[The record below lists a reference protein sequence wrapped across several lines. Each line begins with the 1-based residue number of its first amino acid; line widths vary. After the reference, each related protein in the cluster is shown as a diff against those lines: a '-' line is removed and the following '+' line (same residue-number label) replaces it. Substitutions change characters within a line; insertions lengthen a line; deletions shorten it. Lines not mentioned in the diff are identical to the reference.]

1 VHPSGKSKDET
12 EAMAPADWTGP
23 DRRAADRRDAPTR
36 LLPSRST
43 PARRAGGRR
52 DTDHSSYV
60 DRYTK
65 RDVALL
71 MTIFLLNVGDAF
83 LTMMWLE
90 RGGREANP
98 VMDFFLDI
106 GPTAFL
112 VQKCIVVGFWLV
124 ILLAHKNF
132 RFARL
137 GLYAS
142 LVVYALLMILHF
154 SIIALKIEP
163 PPQAD
168 ANGTATQREVD
179 EQLGLE
185 SPAPAARAGKSDA
198 WSLRSAE
205 QAVARRVF
213 RSTSE

>member
-1 VHPSGKSKDET
+1 VHPSGKSNEGA
-12 EAMAPADWTGP
+12 EALTSDGWIGP
-23 DRRAADRRDAPTR
+23 DRRAADRRDTPTR
-36 LLPSRST
+36 LLPRLST
-43 PARRAGGRR
+43 PARREGGRR

-71 MTIFLLNVGDAF
+71 LTIFLMNVGDAL

-112 VQKCIVVGFWLV
+112 VQKCLVVGFWLV

-132 RFARL
+132 RFAKL

-142 LVVYALLMILHF
+142 LVVYAMLMIIHF

-163 PPQAD
+163 PVETGRDGA
-168 ANGTATQREVD
+168 ATQRELD
-179 EQLGLE
+179 EQSGLAIPMPGASADAGE
-185 SPAPAARAGKSDA
+185 AP
-198 WSLRSAE
+198 SLLDAE
-205 QAVARRVF
+205 QPVARGVF

>member
-1 VHPSGKSKDET
+1 VHPSGKSKQET
-12 EAMAPADWTGP
+12 EAPASSGWTGP
-23 DRRAADRRDAPTR
+23 DRRTADRRDGPTR
-36 LLPSRST
+36 LLPARAT
-43 PARRAGGRR
+43 PARREGGRR

-71 MTIFLLNVGDAF
+71 MTIFLLNVGDAL

-112 VQKCIVVGFWLV
+112 VQKCLVVGFWLV

-142 LVVYALLMILHF
+142 LVVYAMLMIIHF

-163 PPQAD
+163 PPETDSPD
-168 ANGTATQREVD
+168 AATERELD
-179 EQLGLE
+179 EYLGLA
-185 SPAPAARAGKSDA
+185 APMSNTRDRPSSRDA
-198 WSLRSAE
+198 D
-205 QAVARRVF
+205 QPDARRVF
-213 RSTSE
+213 RPTSE

>member
-1 VHPSGKSKDET
+1 MHPSGKSDEAT
-12 EAMAPADWTGP
+12 EAPASDTWVGP
-23 DRRAADRRDAPTR
+23 ERRAADRRDSPTR
-36 LLPSRST
+36 LLPGRAT
-43 PARRAGGRR
+43 PARREGGRR
-52 DTDHSSYV
+52 ETDHSSYV
-60 DRYTK
+60 DRYTR

-71 MTIFLLNVGDAF
+71 MTIFLLNVGDAL

-112 VQKCIVVGFWLV
+112 VQKCLVVGFWLV

-132 RFARL
+132 RFAKL

-142 LVVYALLMILHF
+142 LVVYAMLMIVHF

-163 PPQAD
+163 PPQIDEDGA
-168 ANGTATQREVD
+168 GIRREVD
-179 EQLGLE
+179 RQLDLATPI
-185 SPAPAARAGKSDA
+185 SP
-198 WSLRSAE
+198 LRSGVPDDSSRPGATPE
-205 QAVARRVF
+205 DFRGAF